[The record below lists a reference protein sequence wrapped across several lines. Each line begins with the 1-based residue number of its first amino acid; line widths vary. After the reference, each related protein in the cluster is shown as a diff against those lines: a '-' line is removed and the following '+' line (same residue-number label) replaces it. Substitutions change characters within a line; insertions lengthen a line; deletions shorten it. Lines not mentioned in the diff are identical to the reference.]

1 MGKGGG
7 RWYCLYRHFLGW
19 LNIIAFIDHQK
30 RPVDMASGGDRRAQ
44 GGKRG
49 SGSALEGSGPVPSVS
64 RDKRSG
70 LVVPDGYSPPSHSP
84 SSRRHGA
91 RSDGHSRQGEPL
103 GEGLAAPR
111 ALVSE

>member
-1 MGKGGG
+1 MVLPVRTCIHISQVG
-7 RWYCLYRHFLGW
+7 C
-19 LNIIAFIDHQK
+19 IIAFIDHQK
-30 RPVDMASGGDRRAQ
+30 SPVDMASGGDRRAQ

-70 LVVPDGYSPPSHSP
+70 LVVPDGYSPPTHPP
-84 SSRRHGA
+84 SSRRHGT
-91 RSDGHSRQGEPL
+91 RSDGHNRQGEPL